1 MSDEF
6 ILFVGDSKFLLG
18 LNEAMQ
24 IASILNSSQRI
35 GTEWLNGVSSSGRNN
50 VVKQPDISSAFVAP
64 MTALFRME
72 LDTNQKLLEAKK

>member
-1 MSDEF
+1 MSEEF

-24 IASILNSSQRI
+24 IATVLNSAQRI
-35 GTEWLNGVSSSGRNN
+35 GTEWLKDVPSGRNHVVKSPDVSSS
-50 VVKQPDISSAFVAP
+50 FVSP

>member
-1 MSDEF
+1 MSEEF

-24 IASILNSSQRI
+24 IATVLNSAQRV
-35 GTEWLNGVSSSGRNN
+35 GTEWLKDVPQGRNH
-50 VVKQPDISSAFVAP
+50 VVKQPDVSSAFVSP
-64 MTALFRME
+64 MTAIFRME

>member
-6 ILFVGDSKFLLG
+6 ILFVGDTKFLLS

-24 IASILNSSQRI
+24 VASILNSSQRI
-35 GTEWLNGVSSSGRNN
+35 GMEWLKDVSSGRNH
-50 VVKQPDISSAFVAP
+50 VVKQPDVSSAMVSP

-72 LDTNQKLLEAKK
+72 LDTNQKLLESKK

>member
-24 IASILNSSQRI
+24 IATVLNSAQRV
-35 GTEWLNGVSSSGRNN
+35 GTEWLKDVPSGRNHI
-50 VVKQPDISSAFVAP
+50 VKQPDVESAHIVP
-64 MTALFRME
+64 MTAIFRME
-72 LDTNQKLLEAKK
+72 LETNQRLLEEKK

>member
-1 MSDEF
+1 MSEEF

-24 IASILNSSQRI
+24 VASILNSSQRI
-35 GTEWLNGVSSSGRNN
+35 GMEWLKDVSQGRNH
-50 VVKQPDISSAFVAP
+50 VVKQPDVSSAMVSP
-64 MTALFRME
+64 MTAIFRME

>member
-1 MSDEF
+1 MSEEY

-35 GTEWLNGVSSSGRNN
+35 GMEWLKDVSSGRNH
-50 VVKQPDISSAFVAP
+50 VVKQPDVSSAMVSP

-72 LDTNQKLLEAKK
+72 LDANQKLLEAKK

>member
-24 IASILNSSQRI
+24 IATVLNSAQRI
-35 GTEWLNGVSSSGRNN
+35 GNDWIKDVPRGRNH

-64 MTALFRME
+64 MTAIFRME
-72 LDTNQKLLEAKK
+72 LDANQKLLEAKK

>member
-24 IASILNSSQRI
+24 IATVLNSAQRV
-35 GTEWLNGVSSSGRNN
+35 GTEWLKDVPSGRNH

>member
-24 IASILNSSQRI
+24 VATVLNSSQRVGNDWI
-35 GTEWLNGVSSSGRNN
+35 KDVPSGRNH
-50 VVKQPDISSAFVAP
+50 VVKQPDISSAFVTP
-64 MTALFRME
+64 MTAIFRME
-72 LDTNQKLLEAKK
+72 LETNQKLLEKK

>member
-6 ILFVGDSKFLLG
+6 ILFVGDTKFLLG

-24 IASILNSSQRI
+24 IASVLNSAQRI
-35 GTEWLNGVSSSGRNN
+35 GNDWIKGVPSGRNH
-50 VVKQPDISSAFVAP
+50 VVKSPDVSAAFVSP

-72 LDTNQKLLEAKK
+72 LDTNQKLLEEK

>member
-1 MSDEF
+1 MSDEY

-35 GTEWLNGVSSSGRNN
+35 GTEWLKDVSSGRNN
-50 VVKQPDISSAFVAP
+50 VVKQPDISSAFVSP
-64 MTALFRME
+64 MTAIFRME
-72 LDTNQKLLEAKK
+72 LDANQKLLEAKK

>member
-1 MSDEF
+1 MSEEY

-24 IASILNSSQRI
+24 IATMLNSSQRV
-35 GTEWLNGVSSSGRNN
+35 GTEWLKDVPQGRNN
-50 VVKQPDISSAFVAP
+50 VVKQPDISSSFVAP

-72 LDTNQKLLEAKK
+72 LDANQKLLEKK

>member
-6 ILFVGDSKFLLG
+6 ILFVGDSKFLLS

-24 IASILNSSQRI
+24 IASVLNSAQRV
-35 GTEWLNGVSSSGRNN
+35 GTDWIKDVPAGRNN
-50 VVKQPDISSAFVAP
+50 VVKQPDISSAFVSP

-72 LDTNQKLLEAKK
+72 LDANQKLLEAKK